1 MMKRAILLLVLIW
14 LVPWHVHAAKMSAA
28 QIADKIGRATVIVK
42 TKDSGGSVSSG
53 SGFVV
58 DPSGVIVTNLHVVE
72 GADAIQIRFPSGDV
86 YDVTGVRGV
95 DRKRDLAVLQIPG
108 FDLPVVRLGNSNKVK
123 AGDRIVVIGTAL
135 GVLENTV
142 TTGVV
147 SGIRQLEG
155 YRIFQMEAAVSRGNS
170 GGPVVNEQGEVI
182 GVTVAKLT
190 GGESLNFAVPINYAR
205 GLLQSKVT
213 GGLTKLAAS
222 GPSKSLFGEPAQ
234 SLPRR
239 WRSTHTGTTK
249 IVRQEGDLL
258 YSETV
263 TPQEF
268 KNAGGKS
275 SILWRKQGD
284 KWVGKTTDHIPCY
297 TSPGTAFQKLKVCEF
312 AWETELT
319 VMSPSRIEGFAI
331 MPPSNAKLKCRKCRF
346 SKGGL
351 EKQGF
356 IWIPE

>member
-1 MMKRAILLLVLIW
+1 MKRAILLLLLIW

-72 GADAIQIRFPSGDV
+72 GADAIQIRFSSGDV
-86 YDVTGVRGV
+86 YDVTGVRGI
-95 DRKRDLAVLQIPG
+95 DRKRDLVVLQVPG

-135 GVLENTV
+135 GVFENTV
-142 TTGVV
+142 TTGVI
-147 SGIRQLEG
+147 SGIRKLEG
-155 YRIFQMEAAVSRGNS
+155 YRIFQMDAAVSRGNS

-182 GVTVAKLT
+182 GITVAKLT
-190 GGESLNFAVPINYAR
+190 RGESLNFAVPINYAR

-239 WRSTHTGTTK
+239 WKSTRTGTTK

-263 TPQEF
+263 FPQQYT
-268 KNAGGKS
+268 NAGGKS

-284 KWVGKTTDHIPCY
+284 KWVGTVTTHQPCY
-297 TSPGTAFQKLKVCEF
+297 TGQGTSFQKLKVCTFEH
-312 AWETELT
+312 ESELT
-319 VMSPSRIEGFAI
+319 VVSPSRIEGFAI
-331 MPPSNAKLKCRKCRF
+331 MPPINAKLKCGSCRVP
-346 SKGGL
+346 GGL
-351 EKQGF
+351 EKRGF